1 MHLYRERVLYM
12 YMKEHDAFISSY
24 VADSQEL
31 TEDEKVLSFTHYGFK
46 NTMLLTPWCQ
56 KLEHYHF
63 KSNLEF
69 EANEIKITVVLF
81 LALKPANSKEAWNCT
96 KTSCFTFCI
105 PYINASCYVKQF
117 S

>member
-1 MHLYRERVLYM
+1 MKCWCWSLRSVFMHLYKERVLYM

-56 KLEHYHF
+56 KR
-63 KSNLEF
+63 
-69 EANEIKITVVLF
+69 
-81 LALKPANSKEAWNCT
+81 ALPLQ
-96 KTSCFTFCI
+96 
-105 PYINASCYVKQF
+105 KQF
-117 S
+117 GVWSQRDKDNSGLIFGPETCKL